1 MICDTGPIDLALLFG
16 SRGDFPPQARS
27 TINR

>member
-1 MICDTGPIDLALLFG
+1 MIGDTGPFDLALQFG
-16 SRGDFPPQARS
+16 SRGDFPPQASS

>member
-1 MICDTGPIDLALLFG
+1 MIDVIGPIDLAFQFG
-16 SRGDFPPQARS
+16 SRGDFPPQAGS